1 VAGAPALSDI
11 DRLKRLEQL
20 SSAAS
25 VASVAA
31 AAHTPTPPSTGRSAE
46 QLREL
51 AWSRVYAVKRQAAA
65 SESERDLARRQEKE
79 RRDRRLNEV
88 SGSPT

>member
-1 VAGAPALSDI
+1 M
-11 DRLKRLEQL
+11 
-20 SSAAS
+20 
-25 VASVAA
+25 
-31 AAHTPTPPSTGRSAE
+31 
-46 QLREL
+46 REL